1 MAFLVGMLL
10 TCYGACR
17 SDMKEVP
24 SQLMR
29 PKAPKLGKNT
39 LLEKIPFLWK
49 RFSFNTK
56 VTVRNIFRY
65 KHRFVLTVI
74 GVAGCSALLVT
85 GFGIRD
91 SIKDLVDLQF
101 HEIYKYDGYAQV
113 ENTATNTQA
122 EQLLEKIQSQKQV
135 KSAHM
140 IYMYNSQ
147 LKTSKGKENLNVQV
161 FKNQR
166 QADECVT
173 LRKRKDKK
181 ALKLTDKGILLSE
194 KLAENMHVKV
204 GDSITVEAENGVKKK
219 IPVVGLTEMY
229 VHHSIFMTEA
239 CNEDFQKALVDYP
252 NVEGIT
258 FYDATLSNFE
268 NMVEGLD
275 VIVWAIIIS
284 SMLLAFVV
292 LSNLIQVNI
301 SERQREIATLKVL
314 GFRKKEVKS
323 YIFREN
329 NVLVF
334 LGAVCGIPIGCA
346 LHHFIMN
353 MVEMDYVMFGR
364 QLSLYSFGLAIV
376 LTMLFGFLVELF
388 MTKRLQNIQMVDSLK
403 SVE

>member
-1 MAFLVGMLL
+1 M
-10 TCYGACR
+10 
-17 SDMKEVP
+17 
-24 SQLMR
+24 
-29 PKAPKLGKNT
+29 
-39 LLEKIPFLWK
+39 
-49 RFSFNTK
+49 
-56 VTVRNIFRY
+56 
-65 KHRFVLTVI
+65 
-74 GVAGCSALLVT
+74 
-85 GFGIRD
+85 
-91 SIKDLVDLQF
+91 
-101 HEIYKYDGYAQV
+101 
-113 ENTATNTQA
+113 
-122 EQLLEKIQSQKQV
+122 
-135 KSAHM
+135 
-140 IYMYNSQ
+140 
-147 LKTSKGKENLNVQV
+147 
-161 FKNQR
+161 
-166 QADECVT
+166 
-173 LRKRKDKK
+173 
-181 ALKLTDKGILLSE
+181 
-194 KLAENMHVKV
+194 
-204 GDSITVEAENGVKKK
+204 
-219 IPVVGLTEMY
+219 
-229 VHHSIFMTEA
+229 
-239 CNEDFQKALVDYP
+239 DYP

-334 LGAVCGIPIGCA
+334 LGAICGIPIGCA

-364 QLSLYSFGLAIV
+364 QISLYSFGLAIV